1 MALPAI
7 VGTLLI
13 PILMQIMKLM
23 TPVLRE
29 ELVTFI
35 KGWTERAYATP
46 NKWDDVAVKLV
57 AAILTVDLSGVKTP
71 PSGDAVTNAA
81 IGMIVEVATGTPAGW
96 SADRPFDPAVDTGA

>member
-1 MALPAI
+1 MLPAI

-57 AAILTVDLSGVKTP
+57 AAILAVDLSGVKTVP
-71 PSGDAVTNAA
+71 TGSEVTNAA
-81 IGMIVEVATGTPAGW
+81 IGMLVEVATGTPAGW
-96 SADRPFDPAVDTGA
+96 SADRPFDPAVDTGS